1 MLLFWMIDS
10 RVLFV
15 VWRVVLFD
23 ILVRFFSS
31 AGVWSF
37 SAFASP
43 VPIYLI
49 HLCMPFFII
58 LSSSLC

>member
-23 ILVRFFSS
+23 ILVRFFPALAS
-31 AGVWSF
+31 G
-37 SAFASP
+37 AFRLLRLL
-43 VPIYLI
+43 YLYT
-49 HLCMPFFII
+49 
-58 LSSSLC
+58 